1 MRLIAPGNVC
11 DRGRAHRRPH
21 RGAVCAPYCGSL
33 RLIADLCGSLR
44 LTSSGT
50 VCVRRRE
57 RRRPDRHAAP
67 YCGLLR
73 RAYCAGLIASASRP
87 SLGMG
92 VPDGGGRA
100 GAAPHARFPTL
111 TAAYCG
117 LLRLI
122 AAYAF
127 GHRDMECGLL
137 RLVAACCS
145 LLRLML
151 PGKQA
156 HGHARAHERTC
167 GHAIAR
173 TTATRTRTR
182 ARLFLTCAAYC
193 GLLRLIAAGADP
205 RLPDAGGLHLPLR
218 EPGGVLRQLRIII
231 AIYCGLLRLI
241 APSARRRDCG
251 PVGDGVEASSG
262 AWVCSLSV
270 LGQCLLRLIAAY
282 CGLMRIIYMGKAR
295 CERKLRLIAP
305 GVCRLFC
312 RDLRRVAA
320 CCGALRLIAGPAAG
334 SCS

>member
-1 MRLIAPGNVC
+1 
-11 DRGRAHRRPH
+11 
-21 RGAVCAPYCGSL
+21 
-33 RLIADLCGSLR
+33 
-44 LTSSGT
+44 
-50 VCVRRRE
+50 
-57 RRRPDRHAAP
+57 
-67 YCGLLR
+67 
-73 RAYCAGLIASASRP
+73 
-87 SLGMG
+87 
-92 VPDGGGRA
+92 
-100 GAAPHARFPTL
+100 
-111 TAAYCG
+111 
-117 LLRLI
+117 
-122 AAYAF
+122 
-127 GHRDMECGLL
+127 MECGLL
-137 RLVAACCS
+137 RLDAACCG
-145 LLRLML
+145 LMRLML

-173 TTATRTRTR
+173 TKATRTRD
-182 ARLFLTCAAYC
+182 FLTPAAYC
-193 GLLRLIAAGADP
+193 GLLLLIAAGADP

-305 GVCRLFC
+305 GLRRLSC
-312 RDLRRVAA
+312 RDLPRVAA
-320 CCGALRLIAGPAAG
+320 CCGVSRLIADLAAG